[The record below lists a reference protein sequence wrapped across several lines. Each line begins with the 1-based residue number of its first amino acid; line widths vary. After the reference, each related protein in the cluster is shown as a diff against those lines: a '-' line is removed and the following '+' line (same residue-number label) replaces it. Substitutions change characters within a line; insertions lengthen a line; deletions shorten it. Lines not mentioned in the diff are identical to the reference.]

1 MSASRGADD
10 REAFIKACADGNT
23 RRVRRLLD
31 QGADVEA
38 AVGARVDPKTW
49 LKLCMRA
56 PMQMQYTGIGSA
68 QTRAVVPT
76 NAIPLRKLF
85 LKHYAI
91 LVRLHAIGTP
101 STRPGPDRWLLEAR
115 HHAPL
120 IASFL
125 SPQATRKAWSFWDHN
140 EDTSMTD
147 LKWTQDYMYGPP
159 LDW

>member
-1 MSASRGADD
+1 METQSAAESVSFGSQ
-10 REAFIKACADGNT
+10 EKA
-23 RRVRRLLD
+23 RLLLSR
-31 QGADVEA
+31 
-38 AVGARVDPKTW
+38 GARVDRKTW

-101 STRPGPDRWLLEAR
+101 STRLGPDKWLLEAR

-125 SPQATRKAWSFWDHN
+125 SPQATRKAWSYWNHN
-140 EDTSMTD
+140 VDCSMRD
-147 LKWTQDYMYGPP
+147 LLWKQDDMYGPP
-159 LDW
+159 IDWPQMYGQS